1 MNHKYDDKCS
11 RNKTV
16 MKRVGEF
23 KTKYDKIRRLSRNEV
38 RRIRRR
44 GFRTNIA
51 DLCEGKRDIA
61 RSMTD
66 WIQPVAD
73 FCVTDEK
80 IRKNVALN
88 TLLLLDTT
96 LDFICGIN
104 QSHFED
110 IYEWR
115 SERCFSE
122 NEKHFTLC
130 KRNSLDLYFWET
142 VPDKMP
148 STIQLLN
155 GRACK

>member
-16 MKRVGEF
+16 MRRVVEF
-23 KTKYDKIRRLSRNEV
+23 KTKYDKIKRLSRNEV
-38 RRIRRR
+38 RLIRHR
-44 GFRTNIA
+44 GFRTNIL
-51 DLCEGKRDIA
+51 DICEAKRDVA

-80 IRKNVALN
+80 VRKDVVLN
-88 TLLLLDTT
+88 TLLSFDTA
-96 LDFICGIN
+96 LDFVCGMN
-104 QSHFED
+104 QSHYED

-115 SERCFSE
+115 SERCFSD
-122 NEKHFTLC
+122 NEKHLKLC
-130 KRNSLDLYFWET
+130 KRKSLDLYFWEN
-142 VPDKMP
+142 VPEKLP
-148 STIQLLN
+148 STIQLL